1 MLYKPA
7 AWSYNYAKFVET
19 RSLPMQKFTAK
30 TEYFYFSFSFTGYY
44 CGKAVSAVEA
54 SAARA

>member
-1 MLYKPA
+1 
-7 AWSYNYAKFVET
+7 
-19 RSLPMQKFTAK
+19 MQKFTAK

-44 CGKAVSAVEA
+44 YGKAVSAVEA